1 MGKIL
6 LGYLM
11 KSMTLLGSTFLSVVQ
26 TIPTGLLKAKYMF
39 IDTGKI
45 VGELGNNPPV
55 MTNTVSV
62 EIDLAR
68 EIYERLLSKGWRKI
82 EKNWN

>member
-11 KSMTLLGSTFLSVVQ
+11 KSITLFGSTFLSVVQ

-39 IDTGKI
+39 FC
-45 VGELGNNPPV
+45 
-55 MTNTVSV
+55 
-62 EIDLAR
+62 LADFSIFLPLTSTR
-68 EIYERLLSKGWRKI
+68 SLSSTLAPISGILPLMVTFPSRINLSASLL
-82 EKNWN
+82 EQ